1 MEEQPQPQPQE
12 EEIVQNL
19 QPQEMPDTSSLVVIR
34 LSDLLTD
41 TEVLRQKES
50 QDRQIVDALENPDFT
65 HLRQKLI
72 QWASA
77 GFPHAFPVFSI
88 TVIPPQVCSD
98 GVVRSFL
105 DYIAYLAGMAIEA
118 KLKKLEAKLEGI
130 KILNSYS
137 DITKTMTVH
146 VTKA

>member
-1 MEEQPQPQPQE
+1 MEEEQPQ

-19 QPQEMPDTSSLVVIR
+19 TPQEMPDVSNVVVIR
-34 LSDLLTD
+34 LSDILAD
-41 TEVLRQKES
+41 TEVLKQKEL

-72 QWASA
+72 QWTTA

-88 TVIPPQVCSD
+88 TVTPPQSCSD
-98 GVVRSFL
+98 GVVRSL
-105 DYIAYLAGMAIEA
+105 IDYVSYVAGMSIET

-137 DITKTMTVH
+137 ETAKTITVH
-146 VTKA
+146 VAKA

>member
-1 MEEQPQPQPQE
+1 MEEQPQE

-19 QPQEMPDTSSLVVIR
+19 TPQEVPDTSSLVVIR

-41 TEVLRQKES
+41 TEVLKQKEL

-72 QWASA
+72 QWTAA
-77 GFPHAFPVFSI
+77 GFPYAFPVFSI
-88 TVIPPQVCSD
+88 SVTPPQVCSD
-98 GVVRSFL
+98 GVVRSL
-105 DYIAYLAGMAIEA
+105 IDYVSYVAGMSIEA

-130 KILNSYS
+130 KVLNSYS
-137 DITKTMTVH
+137 DTAKTMTVH
-146 VTKA
+146 VAKA

>member
-1 MEEQPQPQPQE
+1 MEEQPQE

-19 QPQEMPDTSSLVVIR
+19 TPQEVPDTSSLVVIR

-41 TEVLRQKES
+41 TEVLKQKEL

-72 QWASA
+72 QWTAA
-77 GFPHAFPVFSI
+77 GFPYAFPVFSI
-88 TVIPPQVCSD
+88 SVTPPQVCSD
-98 GVVRSFL
+98 GVVRNL
-105 DYIAYLAGMAIEA
+105 CDYIAYVAGMSIET

-130 KILNSYS
+130 KVLNSYS
-137 DITKTMTVH
+137 DTAKTMTVH
-146 VTKA
+146 VAKA

>member
-1 MEEQPQPQPQE
+1 MEEQPQE

-19 QPQEMPDTSSLVVIR
+19 TPQEVPDTSSLVVIR

-41 TEVLRQKES
+41 TEVLKQKEL

-72 QWASA
+72 QWTTS
-77 GFPHAFPVFSI
+77 GFPYAFPVFSI
-88 TVIPPQVCSD
+88 SVTPPQVCSD
-98 GVVRSFL
+98 GVVRNL
-105 DYIAYLAGMAIEA
+105 CDYIAYVAGMSIET

-130 KILNSYS
+130 KVLNSYS
-137 DITKTMTVH
+137 ETSKTMTVH
-146 VTKA
+146 VAKA